1 LITQQP
7 GGPPVVDIL
16 NVLQG
21 FQTRGGLVG
30 RGAGG
35 NATGARGPVIPNRP
49 NAWWLNDDVT
59 AQLGLTE
66 DQKLRV
72 ERAFENRR
80 EEIVSSTALLE
91 KEEAQLAR
99 LLEADPINK
108 SAILGQVDRVIQ
120 ARGEV
125 ERINSAMTMEMRESL
140 TRAQWMQL
148 QSM

>member
-1 LITQQP
+1 MKRNKTMIPFVLLVMFLLSVTSQAQEAPQVFVVPLVTQQP
-7 GGPPVVDIL
+7 GGPPLVDIL

-21 FQTRGGLVG
+21 FQTRGGLAG

-35 NATGARGPVIPNRP
+35 NATGAGGPVIPNRP

-80 EEIVSSTALLE
+80 EEIVSS
-91 KEEAQLAR
+91 
-99 LLEADPINK
+99 
-108 SAILGQVDRVIQ
+108 
-120 ARGEV
+120 
-125 ERINSAMTMEMRESL
+125 
-140 TRAQWMQL
+140 
-148 QSM
+148 